1 MRVEPLALA
10 VMLLAAPLAAE
21 EEAPSPELLEFL
33 GSFESAD
40 GQWLDPTQLDVPAPE
55 QGVAAREGEDT

>member
-1 MRVEPLALA
+1 MRVEPLALLA
-10 VMLLAAPLAAE
+10 LLLAAPLAAE

-40 GQWLDPTQLDVPAPE
+40 GQWLDPTQLDVPVPDQDA
-55 QGVAAREGEDT
+55 AAREGDET

>member
-10 VMLLAAPLAAE
+10 ALLLAAPLVAE

-33 GSFESAD
+33 GSFETAD
-40 GQWLDPTQLDVPAPE
+40 GQWLDPMDLDVPAPE
-55 QGVAAREGEDT
+55 QEAAAREGDET